1 MGQLIPIELED
12 GTIIHIEA
20 TETAQATAIDQS
32 PLPNPNNA
40 KRALFPAEPAQ
51 QITQNFQAIEGTVRA
66 YTAYTLRAFKNLAI
80 AEVSEVELKFG
91 VSVDVRTGVPY
102 IADGKAGCNLN
113 ITVKCVFPKQPKA

>member
-1 MGQLIPIELED
+1 
-12 GTIIHIEA
+12 
-20 TETAQATAIDQS
+20 
-32 PLPNPNNA
+32 
-40 KRALFPAEPAQ
+40 
-51 QITQNFQAIEGTVRA
+51 
-66 YTAYTLRAFKNLAI
+66 LAI